1 MLTASIERW
10 AAWAPGLENADEW
23 DRWCRA
29 PAPLGADGAPPLASV
44 PPLLRR
50 RCSRLTRMA
59 LEAAFR
65 CVSDEDMGRVT
76 TVFASRHGDAASN
89 VSLLESLARG
99 EPLSTTRFSHSVH
112 NAPAGL
118 FSIAAGNRRPSAS
131 VAAARGTFP
140 CGYLESISMLTR
152 HPESP
157 VLFVMAD
164 EPLPPTLA
172 AFRDE
177 PPGAYALALLMVPG
191 GEVDFRPAM
200 AGERASR
207 REWPDALE
215 FLRWWRAGGPSMT
228 LSAVASAW
236 TWSRR

>member
-1 MLTASIERW
+1 MLNASIVRW
-10 AAWAPGLENADEW
+10 AAWAPGLETADQW
-23 DRWCRA
+23 DRWCRE
-29 PAPLGADGAPPLASV
+29 PGPLGNEGAPPVAFL

-65 CVSDEDMGRVT
+65 CVSDKDMGMVT
-76 TVFASRHGDAASN
+76 TVFASRHGDAVSN
-89 VSLLESLARG
+89 VPLLECLARG
-99 EPLSTTRFSHSVH
+99 EALSPTRFSHSVH

-118 FSIAAGNRRPSAS
+118 FSIAAGNRLPSAS
-131 VAAARGTFP
+131 VAAAHGTFL
-140 CGYLESISMLTR
+140 CGYLESISMLNR

-164 EPLPPTLA
+164 EPLPPPLA

-177 PPGAYALALLMVPG
+177 PPGAYAVALLIEPG
-191 GEVDFRPAM
+191 AGVDLRPAM
-200 AGERASR
+200 AGERVRR

-215 FLRWWRAGGPSMT
+215 FLRWWRVGGSSVT
-228 LSAVASAW
+228 LRAVASEW
-236 TWSRR
+236 TWSR